1 VAVRIR
7 MKKQGRKH
15 RPFFRICAVDG
26 RNPRNG
32 RVIEELGTYDPMIGD
47 VDARTT
53 LKNERVTYWL
63 SVGAQPSEKVAVLIK
78 KYGPEGTHTDANAAA
93 REKLAMPKAKPELK
107 EAADVKVM
115 EEKKAADE
123 KAKAEAEAAA
133 AKAAEEE
140 AKATAAGEAKAAE
153 SEAAEA
159 AAAEAPAEQEE
170 AANAE
175 ENIQTPAEENV
186 ADEEAAKQDTPA
198 EEAAEEAK
206 KEE

>member
-1 VAVRIR
+1 MAVRIR

-26 RNPRNG
+26 RNPRDG

-53 LKNERVTYWL
+53 LKGERVQYWL

-78 KYGPEGTHTDANAAA
+78 KYGTDGTHTEANASA
-93 REKLAMPKAKPELK
+93 REKLSMPKPKPELK

-115 EEKKAADE
+115 AEKKAAEE
-123 KAKAEAEAAA
+123 KAKAEAEVAA

-140 AKATAAGEAKAAE
+140 AKAAAAKETQAAE
-153 SEAAEA
+153 GEAAEA
-159 AAAEAPAEQEE
+159 APAEAPAEQAE
-170 AANAE
+170 AANPE
-175 ENIQTPAEENV
+175 ENIQTPAAENV
-186 ADEEAAKQDTPA
+186 PSEEAAKQDTPA
-198 EEAAEEAK
+198 EESAEEAK
-206 KEE
+206 KED